1 MYNKYYI
8 LLPERISNETF
19 FAALKKKVENHF
31 DQLVWFK
38 LTIALTWE
46 ETTPSLT
53 DRDWRLGLPSGGN
66 LSPLDIRLKNVFDC
80 QVMRTG
86 LKYHFSCNVDYWRLY
101 VMLKVS
107 ESLAI
112 DFNAKIFSINNTKI
126 TEVATHEYKSFL
138 DFLRIQFP
146 KKKKAIRSFYLSELK
161 AMPDEIRS
169 SEGGLK
175 NFL

>member
-8 LLPERISNETF
+8 LLPSRVSNETF

-38 LTIALTWE
+38 LIARQHTLMWE
-46 ETTPSLT
+46 EVTPSLT
-53 DRDWRLGLPSGGN
+53 DRNWRLGLPSGG
-66 LSPLDIRLKNVFDC
+66 NVFDC

-86 LKYHFSCNVDYWRLY
+86 LKYHFSCNLDYWRLY

-112 DFNAKIFSINNTKI
+112 DFNAKLFSINDTKI
-126 TEVATHEYKSFL
+126 TETATHEYKSFL